1 MEGKI
6 NELLEKVMT
15 TIDKDSDAVVLVHKG
30 GKCGAVVHGNIE
42 HNAMSMFSCMHQTE
56 GELGTALY
64 NILKLNVLNIL
75 GNPSPYADDLLN
87 AINNLANSMAN
98 EVDEIKKNPHMTLV
112 KGADDG
118 TIH

>member
-15 TIDKDSDAVVLVHKG
+15 TIDKDSDAIVLVHKD

-75 GNPSPYADDLLN
+75 GNPSPYADDLLE
-87 AINNLANSMAN
+87 AFNNLADTMTK
-98 EVDEIKKNPHMTLV
+98 EVAESEKNPRMTLI

-118 TIH
+118 TVH